1 MRVMILKLMN
11 CILTGCLLIGGIYV
25 GSNQVLMVNA
35 TTIKEVQE
43 QIENTKNEIAGLNDK
58 IDTLSDEQDLIYEKM
73 DDLNAEIINTM
84 TEIGLLED
92 QIAQKEI
99 DITQMQAEYEA
110 AVQKQAEQ
118 ESSMALNI
126 RLMYEKGNASILQM
140 ILESKSFSEMLN
152 KLSFAQSVYEYDM
165 QRLQEYK
172 DHKQYVHDVWDQLEI
187 EKAGLEADRQSLEE
201 QKVYCDGLM
210 ANLKR
215 EASNYDA
222 LIASAKQAAKEQE
235 KLLKKEQA
243 QLKKLQEE
251 EKRKQQIS
259 NVMNQTYATT
269 SYTEIVDK
277 ASGSDIG
284 KKIAKYGLQYIG
296 NPYVYGGTSLTN
308 GADCSGFTYRIYK
321 DFGYN
326 ISRTSYQQRSDGTG
340 VKYENAQPGDLI
352 CYDGHVGLYIGGGYI
367 VHASNAR
374 TGIKVSKATYRQILA
389 VRRILQ

>member
-1 MRVMILKLMN
+1 MN